1 MWAQIIGKA
10 VGGAL
15 NIFGTEMSVKQQRET
30 GRLNQRLLYQQAE
43 LQEQAMER
51 ETEIATEQARRT
63 KAAQYASYAKS
74 GAMPTEGTPL
84 LVMVEQSGEM
94 QRDILEN
101 RRNRMIQAQGLRY
114 QGDIAWEQAKRAGYS
129 TRIQGMMQEASSW
142 SSMMGGGGSDK
153 KEQGTVLNMN
163 SMQGSNAYGSYR
175 PQMNTIRSINQ
186 KNQFKYNF

>member
-1 MWAQIIGKA
+1 MWAQIIAKA
-10 VGGAL
+10 VGTGL
-15 NIFGTEMSVKQQRET
+15 NIFGTETSIQQQRET

-114 QGDIAWEQAKRAGYS
+114 QGDVTYEQAKRAGYA

-163 SMQGSNAYGSYR
+163 SMQGSNAYGRYR